1 MHMGSVTPLRTQ
13 EHEYLSLYNRYR
25 PMRFGEIRGQDAVAE
40 PLRTSIVRG
49 STPRLNLFVGRH
61 GTGKT
66 SMARILAMALNC
78 SHVGADGEPCGQCV
92 SCRHMALGSTTD
104 GLVSV
109 DAASYG
115 GVDRIREVIDA
126 TTLASATTPNK
137 VILIDEVHGLSD
149 AASQALLKTIEEP
162 PSGVYFILCTTESHK
177 VLPTIKS
184 RATEW
189 VFRPLS
195 ETILTD
201 LVTEAI
207 DAEAPDRSGD
217 LARVVPDIVAEA
229 QGSART
235 AYSVLERVLDGGQVQ
250 SGEHVFDILDAVVA
264 HDVPRLFCT
273 TQAVVDAG
281 MSPAT
286 VSERVC
292 EVVRQSLIGLR
303 ASDMLDVTEST
314 RERLTGYGEALGQS
328 GLIRLATVIADAN
341 RSMGRQSLTEG
352 RFLLE
357 SALLSFM
364 EPTDDSRTGQILES
378 VDALTELVESL
389 SSRVDNMS
397 RMVSSLHTSEGLS
410 WGRGENSETPEKPA
424 TETSSDSGMSQT
436 DIMAHLKSLSSHTEQ
451 AEPETS
457 SHNLADKLAL
467 AAQQAGDNPGDNPG
481 GQSRDEVSD
490 ADTLAAR
497 WDDFADRAAK
507 RDDALSDIVND
518 LELAGESDQLWDR
531 EAVVTVQ
538 LKPGAQKLS
547 GQETSLLDTQWKK
560 VCEARLDI
568 LQ

>member
-1 MHMGSVTPLRTQ
+1 MRMGSVTPLRTQ

-25 PMRFGEIRGQDAVAE
+25 PTRFGEIRGQDAVAE

-314 RERLTGYGEALGQS
+314 RERLTGYGKALGQS
-328 GLIRLATVIADAN
+328 GLIRLATVIADAD

-410 WGRGENSETPEKPA
+410 WGRGETPEKPA
-424 TETSSDSGMSQT
+424 AETSSDAAMSQT

-467 AAQQAGDNPGDNPG
+467 AAQQAGDTPDNDSDR
-481 GQSRDEVSD
+481 QSRDEVPD
-490 ADTLAAR
+490 ADTLAVR

-507 RDDALSDIVND
+507 RDDALSDIVAD

>member
-1 MHMGSVTPLRTQ
+1 MGSVTPLRTQ

-25 PMRFGEIRGQDAVAE
+25 PTRFDEIRGQDAVAE

-217 LARVVPDIVAEA
+217 LVRVVPDIVAEA

-250 SGEHVFDILDAVVA
+250 SGEHVFDILAAVVA

-410 WGRGENSETPEKPA
+410 WGRGETPEKPA
-424 TETSSDSGMSQT
+424 AETSSDAAMSQT

-451 AEPETS
+451 EESETS

-467 AAQQAGDNPGDNPG
+467 AAQQAGDTPGDDSDR
-481 GQSRDEVSD
+481 QSRDEVPD

-497 WDDFADRAAK
+497 WDDFANRAAK

-547 GQETSLLDTQWKK
+547 NKETSLLDTQWKK

>member
-1 MHMGSVTPLRTQ
+1 M
-13 EHEYLSLYNRYR
+13 
-25 PMRFGEIRGQDAVAE
+25 
-40 PLRTSIVRG
+40 
-49 STPRLNLFVGRH
+49 
-61 GTGKT
+61 
-66 SMARILAMALNC
+66 
-78 SHVGADGEPCGQCV
+78 
-92 SCRHMALGSTTD
+92 
-104 GLVSV
+104 
-109 DAASYG
+109 
-115 GVDRIREVIDA
+115 
-126 TTLASATTPNK
+126 
-137 VILIDEVHGLSD
+137 
-149 AASQALLKTIEEP
+149 
-162 PSGVYFILCTTESHK
+162 
-177 VLPTIKS
+177 
-184 RATEW
+184 
-189 VFRPLS
+189 
-195 ETILTD
+195 
-201 LVTEAI
+201 
-207 DAEAPDRSGD
+207 
-217 LARVVPDIVAEA
+217 
-229 QGSART
+229 
-235 AYSVLERVLDGGQVQ
+235 
-250 SGEHVFDILDAVVA
+250 A

-303 ASDMLDVTEST
+303 ASDMLDVTDST
-314 RERLTGYGEALGQS
+314 RKRLTGYGEALGQS

-389 SSRVDNMS
+389 SSRVNNMS

-410 WGRGENSETPEKPA
+410 WGRGETPEKPA
-424 TETSSDSGMSQT
+424 TGTSSDAAMSQT

-467 AAQQAGDNPGDNPG
+467 AAQQAGDNPGDDSDR
-481 GQSRDEVSD
+481 QSRDEVPD

-507 RDDALSDIVND
+507 RDDALSDIVAD

>member
-1 MHMGSVTPLRTQ
+1 MGSVTPLRTQ

-25 PMRFGEIRGQDAVAE
+25 PTRFGEICGQDAVAE

-410 WGRGENSETPEKPA
+410 WGRGETPEKPA
-424 TETSSDSGMSQT
+424 AETSSDAAMSQT

-467 AAQQAGDNPGDNPG
+467 AAQQAGDTSGDDSG
-481 GQSRDEVSD
+481 GQSRDEVPD

-507 RDDALSDIVND
+507 RDDALSDIVAD
-518 LELAGESDQLWDR
+518 LELASESDQLWDR

-538 LKPGAQKLS
+538 PKPGAQKLS

>member
-1 MHMGSVTPLRTQ
+1 MGSVTPLRTQ

-25 PMRFGEIRGQDAVAE
+25 PTRFDEIRGQDAVAE

-207 DAEAPDRSGD
+207 DAEAPNRSGD
-217 LARVVPDIVAEA
+217 LVRVVPDIVAEA

-410 WGRGENSETPEKPA
+410 WGRGETPEKPA
-424 TETSSDSGMSQT
+424 TETSSDAGMSQT

-451 AEPETS
+451 AEPEAS

-467 AAQQAGDNPGDNPG
+467 AAQQAGDTPGDDSG
-481 GQSRDEVSD
+481 GQSRDEVPD

-518 LELAGESDQLWDR
+518 LELASESDQLWDR

-547 GQETSLLDTQWKK
+547 GKETSLLDTQWKK

>member
-1 MHMGSVTPLRTQ
+1 MRMGSVTPLRTQ

-25 PMRFGEIRGQDAVAE
+25 PTRFGEIRGQDAVAE

-410 WGRGENSETPEKPA
+410 WGRGEASETPEKPA

-451 AEPETS
+451 AETS

-467 AAQQAGDNPGDNPG
+467 AAQQAGDDPGDDSD
-481 GQSRDEVSD
+481 GQSRDEVPD

>member
-1 MHMGSVTPLRTQ
+1 MRMGSVTPLRTQ

-25 PMRFGEIRGQDAVAE
+25 PTRFDEIRGQDAVAE

-303 ASDMLDVTEST
+303 ASDMLDVTDST

-378 VDALTELVESL
+378 VDVLTELVESL

-410 WGRGENSETPEKPA
+410 WGRGETPEKPA
-424 TETSSDSGMSQT
+424 AETSSDAAMSQT

-451 AEPETS
+451 AEPEAS

-467 AAQQAGDNPGDNPG
+467 AAQQAGDNPGDDSDE
-481 GQSRDEVSD
+481 QSRDEVPD

-507 RDDALSDIVND
+507 RDDALSDIVAD

-547 GQETSLLDTQWKK
+547 NKETSLLDTQWKK

>member
-1 MHMGSVTPLRTQ
+1 MRMGSVTPLRTQ

-25 PMRFGEIRGQDAVAE
+25 PTRFDEIRGQDAVAG

-207 DAEAPDRSGD
+207 DAEAPDRAGD
-217 LARVVPDIVAEA
+217 LSRVVPDIVAEA

-410 WGRGENSETPEKPA
+410 WGRGETPETPA
-424 TETSSDSGMSQT
+424 AETSSDAAMSQT

-451 AEPETS
+451 AEPETL

-467 AAQQAGDNPGDNPG
+467 AAQQAEDDSGDDSS
-481 GQSRDEVSD
+481 GQSRDEVPD

-497 WDDFADRAAK
+497 WDDFVDRAAK

-518 LELAGESDQLWDR
+518 LELAPESDQLWGR

-547 GQETSLLDTQWKK
+547 GKETSLLDTQWKK